1 MVIKY
6 IIKKICRRNKVCW
19 KISNITIEVD
29 LVFDPTIN
37 IIVVFIIIVLENVI
51 KSYYIIN
58 NKLLC
63 ALIFSKYYAQKYL
76 NFH

>member
-1 MVIKY
+1 MKIATKY
-6 IIKKICRRNKVCW
+6 IIKKLCRRNKVCW
-19 KISNITIEVD
+19 KISNIAIEAD

-37 IIVVFIIIVLENVI
+37 IIVVFIIIILENVI

-63 ALIFSKYYAQKYL
+63 A
-76 NFH
+76 

>member
-19 KISNITIEVD
+19 KISNTAIEVD
-29 LVFDPTIN
+29 LVIDPTIN

-63 ALIFSKYYAQKYL
+63 A
-76 NFH
+76 

>member
-19 KISNITIEVD
+19 KISNTTIEVD

-37 IIVVFIIIVLENVI
+37 IIIVFIIIVIENVI
-51 KSYYIIN
+51 KSII
-58 NKLLC
+58 L
-63 ALIFSKYYAQKYL
+63 
-76 NFH
+76 

>member
-19 KISNITIEVD
+19 KISNITIED
-29 LVFDPTIN
+29 ELVFDSTIN
-37 IIVVFIIIVLENVI
+37 IIVVFIIIVIENVI

-63 ALIFSKYYAQKYL
+63 IWIFSKYYV
-76 NFH
+76 

>member
-6 IIKKICRRNKVCW
+6 IIKKLCRRNKVCW
-19 KISNITIEVD
+19 KKSNITVED
-29 LVFDPTIN
+29 ELVFDSTIN
-37 IIVVFIIIVLENVI
+37 IIVVFIIFVIENVI

-63 ALIFSKYYAQKYL
+63 A
-76 NFH
+76 

>member
-6 IIKKICRRNKVCW
+6 IIKKICRRNKVCC
-19 KISNITIEVD
+19 KKSNITVEDV

-37 IIVVFIIIVLENVI
+37 IIVVFITIVIENVI

-63 ALIFSKYYAQKYL
+63 A
-76 NFH
+76 